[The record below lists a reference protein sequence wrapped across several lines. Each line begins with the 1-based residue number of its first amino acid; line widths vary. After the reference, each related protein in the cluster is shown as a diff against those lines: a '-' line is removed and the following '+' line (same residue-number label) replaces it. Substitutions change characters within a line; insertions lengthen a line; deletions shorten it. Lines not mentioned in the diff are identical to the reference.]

1 MALGRKARGQGQKG
15 GAFGAVVRTLPMLL
29 AFKCIW
35 WRRPGQGHDYLAAL
49 VVVFCVCG
57 AERRQELGV
66 LGVTFPWSITLL
78 EVKAQ
83 M

>member
-15 GAFGAVVRTLPMLL
+15 GAFGAVVRTLPILL

-35 WRRPGQGHDYLAAL
+35 WRRPGQGHGYLAAL